1 VLACSPARLAFLV
14 QDRLL
19 LARLA
24 GAAVWLVWL
33 ISLALGGWRHDFVG
47 HRLGADHVQYYVVG
61 QLVNEGQAEK
71 VYDLPTTTARQAEVG
86 GERWEGVLPFRYPP
100 FYALCFAATSRLPY
114 EASWLVWTVA
124 SLLALVLA
132 GRLLGVPAATWI
144 GWALCFYPVFAA
156 VSFGQNSLFSLFLLS
171 AAFALWSAERPF
183 AAGLVAGLLLYK
195 PPILV
200 GVGVLWLLDL
210 RRSWRALLGLSVTG
224 IALAALSFLVL
235 PDATWRFLESAGE
248 NMAMQNR
255 ASLAKLY
262 SSQGF
267 WMLLMPN
274 PTPMTHVLSL
284 LTSVAGLI
292 VFMVLCWPLRHRKP
306 LAFALAVL
314 ATPWLSPYGMVYDWS
329 ILLIPAALLWRERPD
344 ERPLWLVLFALVWL
358 AALVSDPLVQ
368 AQLKVSAVALQLSVP
383 VLWFTVA
390 IVGKSL
396 TPAGTAAPGR
406 AG

>member
-1 VLACSPARLAFLV
+1 M
-14 QDRLL
+14 
-19 LARLA
+19 
-24 GAAVWLVWL
+24 
-33 ISLALGGWRHDFVG
+33 
-47 HRLGADHVQYYVVG
+47 
-61 QLVNEGQAEK
+61 
-71 VYDLPTTTARQAEVG
+71 
-86 GERWEGVLPFRYPP
+86 
-100 FYALCFAATSRLPY
+100 
-114 EASWLVWTVA
+114 
-124 SLLALVLA
+124 
-132 GRLLGVPAATWI
+132 
-144 GWALCFYPVFAA
+144 
-156 VSFGQNSLFSLFLLS
+156 
-171 AAFALWSAERPF
+171 
-183 AAGLVAGLLLYK
+183 
-195 PPILV
+195 
-200 GVGVLWLLDL
+200 
-210 RRSWRALLGLSVTG
+210 
-224 IALAALSFLVL
+224 ALAALSFLVL
-235 PDATWRFLESAGE
+235 PEATWRFIESAGA
-248 NMAMQNR
+248 NAAMQNR

-292 VFMVLCWPLRHRKP
+292 VFAALCWPICHRKP

-358 AALVSDPLVQ
+358 VALVSDPLVQ
-368 AQLKVSAVALQLSVP
+368 AQLKFLVVALQLSVP